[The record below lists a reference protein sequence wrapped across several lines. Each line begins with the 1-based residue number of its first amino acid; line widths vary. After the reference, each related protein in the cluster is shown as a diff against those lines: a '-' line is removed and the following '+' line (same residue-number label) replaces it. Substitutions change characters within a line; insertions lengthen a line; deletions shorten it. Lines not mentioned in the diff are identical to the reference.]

1 MIRLEKLNGNLR
13 GGIIDMKGKTEK
25 LCALLLAVVI
35 VVFSGWLFYQDFVAP
50 RPVIYP
56 AASDG
61 MPTKARI
68 SFAQGHAVLEFYDTP
83 MTWEFT
89 ERQPIVLQLERQG
102 DHIVLPGI
110 PPINTA
116 APDQQ
121 GMAPEMGD
129 IALNK
134 QSLEVVIFCKKE
146 AWSND
151 WIPLGRVIGGM
162 KYLLQTKGTFQVY
175 ATR

>member
-89 ERQPIVLQLERQG
+89 ERQPIVL
-102 DHIVLPGI
+102 PGI